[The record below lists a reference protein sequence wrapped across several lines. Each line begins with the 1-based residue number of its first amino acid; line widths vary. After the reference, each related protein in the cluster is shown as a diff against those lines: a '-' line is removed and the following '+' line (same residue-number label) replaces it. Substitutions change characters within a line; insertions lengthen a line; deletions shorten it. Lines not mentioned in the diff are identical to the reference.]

1 MIKIF
6 FIACLLILSP
16 AVYAVCGLSIV
27 ANNLSQTW
35 DLNWSIKAISIQISK
50 TNPDACT
57 FGLGFSQ
64 GVAGSY
70 TRYAEKAD
78 GSQLK
83 YQIYQDTGASK
94 ILKDVPDLSTA
105 NDVIMVTMPAGS
117 PPITQIYYFDVPYA
131 TAVAPT
137 LAASGSYTDTF
148 IINAYE
154 GADFSS
160 LVAPPDATASVSV
173 NLTVDKMVNLAL
185 VDTGGVFQ
193 DTATTKSIEFGQL
206 VTGKTARFDMVVR
219 TNAGASVTVESLN
232 NGRLKHTTK
241 NSYVD
246 YTIYVNNVAADPSG
260 ATPVLTGPTQTALV
274 GVGYPVKVVIG
285 TVNAMSL
292 AGPYSDTVTIT
303 ATATE

>member
-1 MIKIF
+1 MIKTIF
-6 FIACLLILSP
+6 IGCFILSSP
-16 AVYAVCGLSIV
+16 FVHAACGLSIV

-35 DLNWSIKAISIQISK
+35 DLNWAIKAISIQISK
-50 TNPDACT
+50 TDPGACT

-64 GVAGSY
+64 GGAGSY

-83 YQIYQDTGASK
+83 YQFYQDAGATK
-94 ILKDVPDLSTA
+94 ILKDVPDLSSA

-117 PPITQIYYFDVPYA
+117 PPVTQIYYFDVPYA

-137 LAASGSYTDTF
+137 LASSGTYTDT
-148 IINAYE
+148 ITINAYE

-160 LVAPPDATASVSV
+160 LVAPPDATASVNVSIA
-173 NLTVDKMVNLAL
+173 VDKMVNIAL

-193 DTATTKSIEFGQL
+193 ETATTKSIEFGEL
-206 VTGKTARFDMVVR
+206 TTGKTARFDMVVR

-232 NGRLKHTTK
+232 SGRLKHTTK

-246 YTIYVNNVAADPSG
+246 YTLYVNNVAADPTG

-274 GVGYPVKVVIG
+274 GIGYPVKVVIG
-285 TVNAMSL
+285 TVNALSL
-292 AGPYSDTVTIT
+292 AGPYADTVTIT